1 MVSANALSPRA
12 PVRRQRLWDQI
23 GDLNDGGFLVH
34 RNPKESD
41 DEPEILRHSN
51 RQFSHIGAD
60 AGQAGTA
67 TTRSPRPST
76 SFTRPRSI
84 HRRGSWRSFEAAE
97 FAILVRVDRF
107 NSSRMARANRLY
119 PARSSR
125 RTHLCSTIATN
136 SSKKRRNR
144 KLPWVAFQSVRS
156 LQSSRSKLLCCVR
169 LRLRKIL
176 LIRA

>member
-1 MVSANALSPRA
+1 VPGTANIADQFFCWYPRG
-12 PVRRQRLWDQI
+12 W
-23 GDLNDGGFLVH
+23 DGGLLAH
-34 RNPKESD
+34 PHSPWGYN
-41 DEPEILRHSN
+41 EPEILRHSN

-60 AGQAGTA
+60 AGQARTA

-97 FAILVRVDRF
+97 FAILLRVDRF

-136 SSKKRRNR
+136 SSKKGEIANYRG
-144 KLPWVAFQSVRS
+144 LLF
-156 LQSSRSKLLCCVR
+156 SRYVPFKAPAVNFF
-169 LRLRKIL
+169 
-176 LIRA
+176 AA